1 MSARRYVCPAE
12 GAGSRLDRFLAE
24 RCEELTRSRLQKLI
38 DQGQVQVNGRAAK
51 ASEKLRAGDAVSLVL
66 PEAEPVALVA
76 EDIPLRVCYEDA
88 FLAVIDKPA
97 GMVVHPAAGHAQGTL
112 VNALLFAMDDLSG
125 INGEKRP
132 GIVHRLDKDTTGL
145 IVIAKNDRAHQGLAA
160 QLADHSM
167 HRVYLALAE
176 GRFKQDQGTVST
188 CIGRDPR
195 DRKRMAVLPQGREA
209 VTDYAVEE
217 AFDQA
222 SLVRLR
228 LHTGR
233 THQIRVHMAY
243 LHHPLLGDPL
253 YGPKKPR
260 LGLGR
265 QMLHAHEIHFIHPVT
280 GAAMDF
286 SAPPPADFIN
296 TLEKLRQ
303 AQKDGR
309 RLW

>member
-1 MSARRYVCPAE
+1 MSAQRFLCPPE

-24 RCEELTRSRLQKLI
+24 ACGELTRSRLQKLI

-51 ASEKLRAGDAVSLVL
+51 ASEKLRAGDAVSLTL
-66 PEAEPVALVA
+66 PEAEPVELVA

-88 FLAVIDKPA
+88 DLAVIDKPA

-176 GRFKQDQGTVST
+176 GRFKQQTGTVT
-188 CIGRDPR
+188 TFMGRDPR

-209 VTDYAVEE
+209 VTDYVVEE

-260 LGLGR
+260 LGLER
-265 QMLHAHEIHFIHPVT
+265 QMLHAQAIHFIHPVT
-280 GAAMDF
+280 GAALDF
-286 SAPPPADFIN
+286 SAPPPADFVS
-296 TLEKLRQ
+296 TLEKLRR
-303 AQKDGR
+303 AQQDGR